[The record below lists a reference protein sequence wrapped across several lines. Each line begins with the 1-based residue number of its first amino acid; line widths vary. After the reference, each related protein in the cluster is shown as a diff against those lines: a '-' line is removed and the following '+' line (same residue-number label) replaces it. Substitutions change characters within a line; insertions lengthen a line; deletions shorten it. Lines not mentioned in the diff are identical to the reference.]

1 MNILEQLEARNVFVP
16 DPDIA
21 EAIKEIRRLRNGLRG
36 VVLLVDAY
44 ATHEDIAEFA
54 EAVLNFQEH
63 EWT

>member
-1 MNILEQLEARNVFVP
+1 MNILEQLEARHAFVP

-21 EAIKEIRRLRNGLRG
+21 EAIKEINRLRNGLRG
-36 VVLLVDAY
+36 VVTLVDVY

-54 EAVLNFQEH
+54 EAVLSFQEH